1 MKQIEEADGGFYEV
15 ASNAQVRVTV
25 NLAEADQ
32 KFIATSLPRIEAQRL

>member
-1 MKQIEEADGGFYEV
+1 MKQIEEAGGGFYEV

-32 KFIATSLPRIEAQRL
+32 KFIVTSLPRIEAQRL